1 MANDLV
7 FLSDLRTGRSSSSI
21 QIKLNERRQKLE
33 KRRVR
38 FKLSLNHKCTGS
50 AEYTSLRYLESSS
63 GIKSSL
69 GLEKRDRN
77 IQYLKQE
84 QEQPSHVSV
93 LERIRLE
100 EETVE
105 EKIRLLS
112 FHDS

>member
-1 MANDLV
+1 MKIKDISYVSTTDLM
-7 FLSDLRTGRSSSSI
+7 FNLCS
-21 QIKLNERRQKLE
+21 KLFQ
-33 KRRVR
+33 
-38 FKLSLNHKCTGS
+38 
-50 AEYTSLRYLESSS
+50 ESN
-63 GIKSSL
+63 L